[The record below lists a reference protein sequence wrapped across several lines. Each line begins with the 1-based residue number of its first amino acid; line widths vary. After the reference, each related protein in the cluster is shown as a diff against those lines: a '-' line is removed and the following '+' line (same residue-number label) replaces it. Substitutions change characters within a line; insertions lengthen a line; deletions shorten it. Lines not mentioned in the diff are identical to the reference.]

1 MDELDGYAN
10 IAAEFLPTYEI
21 ASATDPMFSFLR
33 FLYMA
38 NEDHSTD
45 SDESAQIWPWSGIP
59 RGVSVPDAIRSSYA
73 VIRAVLIEA
82 KLATCTAADR
92 YSGDYEKV
100 KAYLEDKL
108 MRTKGVNQLL
118 KCC

>member
-1 MDELDGYAN
+1 MGNCVASPPRRFACSRVDPVPEIPENGPENDQFGELLYRKHVIVEDELDGYAN

-45 SDESAQIWPWSGIP
+45 SDESAQI
-59 RGVSVPDAIRSSYA
+59 
-73 VIRAVLIEA
+73 
-82 KLATCTAADR
+82 
-92 YSGDYEKV
+92 
-100 KAYLEDKL
+100 
-108 MRTKGVNQLL
+108 
-118 KCC
+118 